1 MRHLAQENARAF
13 WRRDRN
19 PACMP
24 ERTKGFWGA

>member
-1 MRHLAQENARAF
+1 MSHLAQENACAF
-13 WRRDRN
+13 WCRDRN